1 MGNLICWIPLN
12 INESLV
18 LIHITLCLMFFVC
31 LSSTTNHN
39 FINMQIDHRD
49 WMTTFDSDLGN
60 KFNLNNQT
68 RERSLLGYDIGFNVL
83 LKPLTVSNSLKRLMS
98 CHLQREF

>member
-1 MGNLICWIPLN
+1 
-12 INESLV
+12 
-18 LIHITLCLMFFVC
+18 
-31 LSSTTNHN
+31 
-39 FINMQIDHRD
+39 
-49 WMTTFDSDLGN
+49 MTTFDSDLGN